1 MKHYVKCKL
10 VLMLGLLVGV
20 LMFSNGASA
29 QETDAES
36 IQKMQRLTEQ
46 QQGQLDAQEKAIED
60 LKNQLQDL
68 SKATP
73 QKPTSTEKLPTLQ

>member
-1 MKHYVKCKL
+1 
-10 VLMLGLLVGV
+10 MLGLLVGV